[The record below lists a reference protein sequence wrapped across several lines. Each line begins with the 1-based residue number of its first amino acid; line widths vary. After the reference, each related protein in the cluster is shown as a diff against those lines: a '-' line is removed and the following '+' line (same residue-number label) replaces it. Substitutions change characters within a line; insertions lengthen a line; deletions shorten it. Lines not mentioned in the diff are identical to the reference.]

1 MDCLTFR
8 KNIGLFREDRLND
21 EELNEFLGH
30 LNGCDRCRDELEVNF
45 IVFDG
50 IALLDNAGAQDYNLT
65 RAFRGFVDDA
75 NRYMKRKKRILL
87 FEYIL
92 DSLVFWAVVGSALL
106 CLRIFYFT

>member
-30 LNGCDRCRDELEVNF
+30 LNGCERCRDELEVNF
-45 IVFDG
+45 IVIDG
-50 IALLDNAGAQDYNLT
+50 IALLDDRKQDYNLT
-65 RAFRGFVDDA
+65 KAFRGFVSDA
-75 NRYMKRKKRILL
+75 NRYMRLKKRFLL
-87 FEYIL
+87 VEYII

-106 CLRIFYFT
+106 CIRIFYFV